1 MKKHTARNGRKM
13 IIIFGWIL
21 IWQGLSVLIG
31 IDILIA
37 GPIEVGE
44 ALIRN
49 IGNLEFIKS
58 AGNSFIKIS
67 LGFFLAF
74 SSGLVIASFAY
85 RFPVLGEILQ
95 PVITL
100 MKTVPVA
107 SVVILLLIWTTSENL
122 SVAVSFMVTFPAIY
136 FQMQEGIRSAD
147 HKLLEMAQVFELA
160 PWKKIWYLYRPAVLP
175 YLAGSC
181 RAAVGMGWKSGI
193 AAEVIGV
200 PDHTIGERLYTAKIY
215 LETADLF
222 AWTIVVLILCSL
234 FEKIVFLVLESLGG
248 KDRTK

>member
-1 MKKHTARNGRKM
+1 
-13 IIIFGWIL
+13 
-21 IWQGLSVLIG
+21 
-31 IDILIA
+31 
-37 GPIEVGE
+37 
-44 ALIRN
+44 
-49 IGNLEFIKS
+49 
-58 AGNSFIKIS
+58 
-67 LGFFLAF
+67 
-74 SSGLVIASFAY
+74 
-85 RFPVLGEILQ
+85 
-95 PVITL
+95 
-100 MKTVPVA
+100 
-107 SVVILLLIWTTSENL
+107 
-122 SVAVSFMVTFPAIY
+122 MVTFPAIY
-136 FQMQEGIRSAD
+136 FQVQEGIRSAD